1 MSGIPARASFAGCT
15 STPDDPGTYHGGSR
29 GFIEPSAKGEQGGAG
44 FFDEGDVQTDILS
57 ARDVLTARRMVRC
70 GAIALGFDGPD
81 ATLLAA
87 AISEVARNIIDHAS
101 AGEMMMRVVRTGGR
115 RGLKIIAR
123 DQGPGI
129 PDVAHATQYGYS
141 GRPGLGVGLPG
152 AKLLVDEFDI
162 ISGAGCGTTVTMTKW
177 APS

>member
-1 MSGIPARASFAGCT
+1 MSGIPANASFAGCA
-15 STPDDPGTYHGGSR
+15 SSPGNPGRARGGSTGIMEAPAER
-29 GFIEPSAKGEQGGAG
+29 EQGGTG
-44 FFDEGDVQTDILS
+44 FFDDGEVQTDILS
-57 ARDVLTARRMVRC
+57 ARDVLTARQMVRY
-70 GAIALGFDGPD
+70 GAIALGFDSPD

-87 AISEVARNIIDHAS
+87 AISEVARNIIDHAR

-115 RGLKIIAR
+115 RGLKIVAR

-129 PDVAHATQYGYS
+129 PDVARATQYGYS
-141 GRPGLGVGLPG
+141 ARPGIGVGLPG